1 MGFFSN
7 IRIINYQRKEIERL
21 EKNLKK
27 ISNGDF
33 DIDLEVSVGENCVE
47 SEREH
52 FVKLNQYLLKIKESF
67 SNLAKDTQNM
77 SSNIKDGNLDYRMDT
92 TRYTGLYS
100 IIGKDINASME
111 AVAVPFNDACNILE
125 NMALNDY
132 TLSMNI
138 DCKGDFSVLANA
150 INDVQKRL
158 LALQGVAIKISNG
171 DISELDNFRK
181 LGKRSENDYIAP
193 AFTSMMEAIQALIDD
208 TIELADAAINGD
220 LNARGHAD
228 KFKGEYVGIINGI
241 NKTLDAVVKPMREVT
256 EVMGKMGNGN
266 LNVSVKGNYKGEYLT
281 LVNAVN
287 DTVEIIRNVVQEI
300 NDIMSEIAQQNLNI
314 TTVREFKGD
323 FATISVSLNKII
335 NGLNQILGDINTAA
349 EQVAAGAGQV
359 SDSSQ
364 ALSQGSEEQASSVE
378 EVTASITQMAAQVKQ
393 NASNA
398 NEADKLSLTAKED
411 AERGNEQMKAMLTS
425 MHDINESSSNI
436 SKIIKVIDEIAF
448 QTNIL
453 ALNAAVEAARA
464 GQYGKGFAVVAEE
477 VRNLAARSASA
488 AKETT
493 DMIESSI
500 DKVEKGTKIAN
511 DTAKALIE
519 IVDSIAKASV
529 LVAEITSASNEQ
541 ASAISQVDQAINQV
555 SQVVQTNSATAEE
568 SASASEELS
577 SQAEM
582 MKQLVSNFKLRK
594 NVAVANKYE
603 ELSPEI
609 LKMLEDMYEKKKPNV
624 MSLRDDNEELD
635 PTKIKISLSDKEFD
649 KY

>member
-1 MGFFSN
+1 MGLFSKGK
-7 IRIINYQRKEIERL
+7 IISYQRKEIERF

-27 ISNGDF
+27 ILNGDF
-33 DIDLEVSVGENCVE
+33 DIDSEVSEGDNCVKG
-47 SEREH
+47 EREH
-52 FVKLNQYLLKIKESF
+52 FVKLNQYLLKIKGTM
-67 SNLAKDTQNM
+67 NDLATDVGYM
-77 SSNIKDGNLDYRMDT
+77 SSSMKEGNLDCHMDT
-92 TRYTGLYS
+92 SKYSGLYS
-100 IIGKDINASME
+100 QMGKDINASFATIVKPINE
-111 AVAVPFNDACNILE
+111 AGNILE
-125 NMALNDY
+125 KMALNDF
-132 TLSMNI
+132 TLHMDTNY
-138 DCKGDFSVLANA
+138 KGHFSVISNA

-158 LALQGVAIKISNG
+158 LVAQNVAVKISNG
-171 DISELDNFRK
+171 DISELENFQK
-181 LGKRSENDYIAP
+181 IGKRSENDHLVP
-193 AFTSMMEAIQALIDD
+193 AFISMMETIEALINE
-208 TIELADAAINGD
+208 TTTLADAAVDGD
-220 LNARGHAD
+220 LSVRGQAG
-228 KFKGEYVGIINGI
+228 KFKGEYIGIINGI

-266 LNVSVKGNYKGEYLT
+266 LNVSVKGNYKGEYST

-287 DTVEIIRNVVQEI
+287 DTVEIIRNVVNEI
-300 NDIMSEIAQQNLNI
+300 NDVMSEIAEQNLNI
-314 TTVREFKGD
+314 TNVRKFKGD
-323 FATISVSLNKII
+323 FASISDSLNTII

-364 ALSQGSEEQASSVE
+364 ALSQGSEEQASSIE

-603 ELSPEI
+603 ELSPDI
-609 LKMLEDMYEKKKPNV
+609 LKMLEDMYEKKKTNV
-624 MSLRDDNEELD
+624 TSLRDDNEELD